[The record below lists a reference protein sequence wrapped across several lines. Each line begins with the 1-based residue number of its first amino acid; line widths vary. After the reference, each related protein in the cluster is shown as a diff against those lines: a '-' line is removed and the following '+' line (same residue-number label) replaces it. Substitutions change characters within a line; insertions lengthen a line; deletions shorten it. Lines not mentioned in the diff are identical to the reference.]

1 MVVFFDVSS
10 SLTVQRGAP
19 DFTLSGCLAPSRA
32 LIAPTQGDCMSHP
45 QQESQT
51 PDEAAGTAPPDE
63 GFVSANDGE
72 RSSWRVMS
80 AQPVTYDVRIVEDLL
95 NPAEPALARAGT
107 TERTGGRRLIV
118 IESLVHALYGHALQR
133 YFTAWGLTAEVL
145 ALPAEE
151 RVKTM
156 DSVHTV
162 TRHLDGLEIARRHEP
177 IIAIG
182 GGVLLD
188 VVGMAASLYRRS
200 TPYVRVPTTLI
211 GLVDAGVGVK
221 TGVNFDNRKN
231 RLGTYY
237 APSTCLLDPSFL
249 RSLDERHISNGLAEI
264 LKIALVKDYRLFTLL
279 ERHGGRLVTSRMQP
293 DRNDSTVTWE
303 VLERA
308 IGGMLEELAPN
319 LWEKEL
325 HRLVDY
331 GHSFSPTIEMDAL
344 PELLHGEAVCLDM
357 ALTTAIAHGRGLVGD
372 EDYQRIMATVDR
384 LRLPAYHPI
393 CTVERLGA
401 ALADTVRHR
410 DGAQR
415 LPLPVGIGSAQ
426 FVDDVTVAEIGAA
439 LDRLAVAE
447 TGLAGASGAKEQRS
461 SARCGH

>member
-1 MVVFFDVSS
+1 M
-10 SLTVQRGAP
+10 
-19 DFTLSGCLAPSRA
+19 
-32 LIAPTQGDCMSHP
+32 
-45 QQESQT
+45 
-51 PDEAAGTAPPDE
+51 
-63 GFVSANDGE
+63 
-72 RSSWRVMS
+72 
-80 AQPVTYDVRIVEDLL
+80 RIVEGVLDRTQ
-95 NPAEPALARAGT
+95 PALARAGT

-118 IESLVHALYGHALQR
+118 IESFVHTLYGHVLER
-133 YFTAWGLTAEVL
+133 YLRAWGLTAEVL
-145 ALPAEE
+145 VLLAGEQA
-151 RVKTM
+151 KTM

-221 TGVNFDNRKN
+221 TGVNFDNHKN

-279 ERHGGRLVTSRMQP
+279 ERHGGRLVTSRLQP
-293 DRNDSTVTWE
+293 ERNDSTVARE

-344 PELLHGEAVCLDM
+344 PDLLHGEAVCIDM

-372 EDYQRIMATVDR
+372 EDYRRIMATIET

-415 LPLPVGIGSAQ
+415 LPLPVGIGSAR
-426 FVDDVTVAEIGAA
+426 FVDDVTVAEIGTA
-439 LDRLAVAE
+439 LDRLATAT
-447 TGLAGASGAKEQRS
+447 TGPAREPEAREPEAREQRS
-461 SARCGH
+461 PAR

>member
-1 MVVFFDVSS
+1 
-10 SLTVQRGAP
+10 
-19 DFTLSGCLAPSRA
+19 
-32 LIAPTQGDCMSHP
+32 MSHP
-45 QQESQT
+45 QQQSPGTDQV
-51 PDEAAGTAPPDE
+51 AGTAPHDAVL
-63 GFVSANDGE
+63 VSENHSE
-72 RSSWRVMS
+72 RSSWRVVS
-80 AQPVTYDVRIVEDLL
+80 SQPVTYDVRIVEGLL
-95 NPAEPALARAGT
+95 DPAEPALAQAGT
-107 TERTGGRRLIV
+107 TERTGNRRLIV
-118 IESLVHALYGHALQR
+118 IESLVHALYGHVLER
-133 YFTAWGLTAEVL
+133 YFHAWGLTAEVL
-145 ALPAEE
+145 VLPAEE

-249 RSLDERHISNGLAEI
+249 RSLGERHISNGLAEI

-279 ERHGGRLVTSRMQP
+279 ERYGGRLVTSRMQP
-293 DRNDSTVTWE
+293 DRNDSTVARE

-331 GHSFSPTIEMDAL
+331 GHSFSPTVEMDAL
-344 PELLHGEAVCLDM
+344 PELLHGEAVCIDM
-357 ALTTAIAHGRGLVGD
+357 AVTTAIAHGRGLVGD
-372 EDYQRIMATVDR
+372 EDYRRIMATIET

-439 LDRLAVAE
+439 LDRLAA
-447 TGLAGASGAKEQRS
+447 AAIAPGASEAKDQRS